1 MLLII
6 LVIVVILVIIISVI
20 IIIIVLVIVIV
31 ILVVIFVG
39 LIIIVVLLIVIVT
52 VGLIVIVIG
61 PIIIVRFVLIT
72 VILIVTVIVYA
83 FRLFLCVRTKIINKL
98 IGILGIRKE
107 VSPLQI
113 VQVILSRLLNL
124 IHHHSLA
131 PDFMLSG
138 PSVIIRYLLPPSV
151 HQGVEGGQLESAGLG
166 AAAVVALKIGDA
178 GPGVT
183 FPKSTVIALPIKGGE
198 FHVVGSIF
206 QLLQTSN
213 SVAKVAAGQLIQVV
227 GLFCIENDEVAVEH
241 GPAVAIVLL
250 AVADVCD

>member
-166 AAAVVALKIGDA
+166 AAVVALKIGDA
-178 GPGVT
+178 GPDVT